1 MVIRYLICSKS
12 TCESRRTLIAPFKA
26 LASSSPLLR
35 SHSPALRLAQVSH
48 VALFVTPHSLISI
61 LSSIQ
66 IHRAFSQNSIKKM
79 PPIERP
85 VSGEKYDV
93 VYIGGGSGGSA
104 GSVCFSSIYS
114 RSGSYRV
121 GRSVALRSMARRLP
135 S

>member
-1 MVIRYLICSKS
+1 
-12 TCESRRTLIAPFKA
+12 
-26 LASSSPLLR
+26 
-35 SHSPALRLAQVSH
+35 
-48 VALFVTPHSLISI
+48 
-61 LSSIQ
+61 
-66 IHRAFSQNSIKKM
+66 M

-114 RSGSYRV
+114 LSGTYRV
-121 GRSVALRSMARRLP
+121 VRSVVPHSMARRRP